1 MAVVVELNPTLKWVV
16 VVSVAVAL
24 VVVRVLTLTL
34 IMVKQILAAEA
45 VEKTAALVDLV
56 DLVS

>member
-1 MAVVVELNPTLKWVV
+1 
-16 VVSVAVAL
+16 
-24 VVVRVLTLTL
+24 RVLTLTL
-34 IMVKQILAAEA
+34 TMVKQILAVVA